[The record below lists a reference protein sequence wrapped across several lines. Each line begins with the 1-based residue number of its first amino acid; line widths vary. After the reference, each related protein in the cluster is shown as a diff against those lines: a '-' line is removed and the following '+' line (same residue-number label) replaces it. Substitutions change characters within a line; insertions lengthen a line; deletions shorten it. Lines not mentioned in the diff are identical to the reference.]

1 MLTFKKHY
9 MVYRDNLIIDCAR
22 LMNLKKNE
30 TTRKQEKKKP
40 NKIPFNKMIGYTQ

>member
-9 MVYRDNLIIDCAR
+9 MVYRDNNRLCATHE
-22 LMNLKKNE
+22 LKKNE